1 MPKQLLISVGREFG
15 SGGHVVAQKLAEKFE
30 LPVYD
35 YNLLRDIAI
44 DRALDINRLEKYDE
58 VPKNKIFSRRVRGYS
73 SSSEEN
79 IAYMQFKYLRDKAKN
94 GESFV
99 VIGRCA
105 EMVLCEYPCLISIF
119 ILADMD
125 FKIERTADTLQISK
139 KNAEVLVNRHNK
151 KRKEYHNYYCTG
163 KWGDSRNYDISI
175 NSSKLGIEKTADL
188 LINYVIERIGNK
200 ETII

>member
-1 MPKQLLISVGREFG
+1 M
-15 SGGHVVAQKLAEKFE
+15 
-30 LPVYD
+30 
-35 YNLLRDIAI
+35 RDIAI
-44 DRALDINRLEKYDE
+44 DRALDISRLEKYDE

-73 SSSEEN
+73 NSSEEN
-79 IAYMQFKYLRDKAKN
+79 IAYMQFEYLRDKAKN

-105 EMVLCEYPCLISIF
+105 EMVLCEYSCLISIF

-125 FKIERTADTLQISK
+125 FKIKRTADTMQISK
-139 KNAEVLVNRHNK
+139 KDAEILVNRHNK
-151 KRKEYHNYYCTG
+151 KRKEYHNYYCTK

-188 LINYVIERIGNK
+188 LIDYVIERIGNK
-200 ETII
+200 ETTIYRNGEKQKCQKQN